1 MIKNKKIALY
11 VRVSTGHQIDK
22 DSLPFQK
29 QELTSYCRYVLHV
42 DMSCVEIYE
51 DAGRSG
57 KNTKRPGFSR
67 MMQDVEADRIS
78 HVVVYKI
85 DRISRNLVDFSLMYD
100 SFKYHHV
107 TFISLNEQFDTSS
120 AIGEAILKI
129 ILVFAE
135 LERKLTSERVKDI
148 MINRATEGKWNGARV
163 PFGWDWDSVNMQ
175 PVHSEKEA
183 PLVRAIYDMYEQTH
197 STCKVCA
204 YNNTHNIPTK
214 RGGEWTTKTVADL
227 IRNPLNKGD
236 YRYNYRES
244 ARGRK
249 KDESEVIYVKG
260 AFPPLVPVEQ
270 WNRCNAI
277 MDKNT
282 EQRNKPGSSRNGLY
296 THIFSG
302 FLICG
307 SCGSHFQAMKKDEAR
322 ANGFR
327 PSMYRCG
334 KRYRKRTCSAPG
346 CGDVTLGPFIFN
358 YISLLIRA
366 TNMRSKIQ
374 SVEELETLLLSA
386 PEFKDVIGIA
396 SKGLNDTFN
405 MLKGITDNVLYQ
417 PEQVNAKDTDNEQEN
432 LKQEIKRIE
441 RALERLKNAFLFD
454 DSVMSEKEY
463 SETKNELEIKLIGV
477 ENKLKDLNDTAFQN
491 TEELSFVKSAASFF
505 LTHKLQAGEHIIYS
519 QLAPLTGDVVLKD
532 FISLIIERIVVSD
545 RKITE
550 ITFKNGLTHIFL
562 YRT

>member
-67 MMQDVEADRIS
+67 MMHDVEADCIS

-148 MINRATEGKWNGARV
+148 MLNRATEGKWNGARV

-204 YNNTHNIPTK
+204 YNNTHNIHTK

-282 EQRNKPGSSRNGLY
+282 EQRNKPGSS
-296 THIFSG
+296 
-302 FLICG
+302 
-307 SCGSHFQAMKKDEAR
+307 
-322 ANGFR
+322 
-327 PSMYRCG
+327 
-334 KRYRKRTCSAPG
+334 
-346 CGDVTLGPFIFN
+346 N

-519 QLAPLTGDVVLKD
+519 QLAPFVGDEVLKD

>member
-1 MIKNKKIALY
+1 
-11 VRVSTGHQIDK
+11 
-22 DSLPFQK
+22 
-29 QELTSYCRYVLHV
+29 
-42 DMSCVEIYE
+42 
-51 DAGRSG
+51 
-57 KNTKRPGFSR
+57 
-67 MMQDVEADRIS
+67 
-78 HVVVYKI
+78 
-85 DRISRNLVDFSLMYD
+85 
-100 SFKYHHV
+100 
-107 TFISLNEQFDTSS
+107 
-120 AIGEAILKI
+120 
-129 ILVFAE
+129 
-135 LERKLTSERVKDI
+135 
-148 MINRATEGKWNGARV
+148 
-163 PFGWDWDSVNMQ
+163 
-175 PVHSEKEA
+175 
-183 PLVRAIYDMYEQTH
+183 
-197 STCKVCA
+197 
-204 YNNTHNIPTK
+204 
-214 RGGEWTTKTVADL
+214 
-227 IRNPLNKGD
+227 
-236 YRYNYRES
+236 
-244 ARGRK
+244 
-249 KDESEVIYVKG
+249 
-260 AFPPLVPVEQ
+260 
-270 WNRCNAI
+270 

-282 EQRNKPGSSRNGLY
+282 EQRNKPGSSRSGLY

-519 QLAPLTGDVVLKD
+519 QLAPFVGDEVLKD